1 MQRDEE
7 TMDLKAFRNFR
18 SDRLD
23 AAENLF
29 FARELETILG
39 ETYDIKYPALKARGF
54 LPVSYEAGPGT
65 RKITYR
71 AFTLVGKAKV
81 IAAYGDDLPRA
92 DAYGNEY
99 TSNVA
104 DYGIAIGYSIQE
116 IRAAQKAGR
125 PLEAYKMAA
134 ARRGWETLLDDIAF
148 SGDSAENVIG
158 MMNIPGANTYTVPNG
173 GSGTAFSTKTAIQI
187 LTDLFQMERTPVNN
201 TSGVEYADTLILPE
215 NQFGYISVTPVSS
228 TVNTNTTILQYF
240 LQNSRFIKTVEPW
253 WRLAGAGSG
262 ATDRMMSYRKSMDAL
277 RLEIPAELEFIPPQA
292 RNLEFVIDSIASCG
306 GVICPYPMS
315 VTYGDGI

>member
-1 MQRDEE
+1 
-7 TMDLKAFRNFR
+7 MDMKAFRNFR
-18 SDRLD
+18 TDGRLD
-23 AAENLF
+23 AAESLF

-81 IAAYGDDLPRA
+81 IGAYGDDLPRA
-92 DAYGNEY
+92 DAFGNEF

-148 SGDSAENVIG
+148 AGDAQENIIG
-158 MMNIPGANTYTVPNG
+158 MMNIPGANVYTVPNG
-173 GSGTAFSTKTAIQI
+173 GSGTPFTTKTPTQI
-187 LTDLFQMERTPVNN
+187 LTDLFQMERTPVNL
-201 TSGVEYADTLILPE
+201 TQGVEYADTLIMPE
-215 NQFGYISVTPVSS
+215 NQHGYISVTPVSS
-228 TVNTNTTILQYF
+228 SLNTNTTILQFF
-240 LQNSRFIKTVEPW
+240 LMNSRFIKDVQPW
-253 WRLAGAGSG
+253 WRLTGAGSG
-262 ATDRMMSYRKSMDAL
+262 STDRMMSYRRSQDAI
-277 RLEIPAELEFIPPQA
+277 RLEIPAELEFIPPQP

-306 GVICPYPMS
+306 GVIAPYPMA